1 MALLRAKRP
10 APAPGHTD
18 AGASSPPAWTILAP
32 LLTAVLLLG
41 VAWAV
46 LTPPLQAPDETTHFA
61 YAQALAERGTSPGDP
76 GRATFSTEQRLLQDA
91 AATQSPALTP
101 SGRPTWSAA
110 AAARWRRAE
119 AALPR
124 EARGDGGGPN
134 PASLNPPLYY
144 AYGALSY
151 WAGSGTTM
159 VDRLRLMRLA
169 SFLFALVTVVGTWLL
184 AGEAFGRDRIRQL
197 AAAGTVGLL
206 PMVTFVSASFNPD
219 ALLWAA
225 ASLALWLAV
234 RVVRRGGLTPA
245 SAGALVGVI
254 AVGAATKLVFL
265 ALGPTLALALGV
277 GLWRRG
283 GRRDGPSGRVLLAI
297 GAGGLAAMATL
308 GLAVGVL
315 TGRVDLRI
323 FASYLWQYYLPRLPF
338 QQDFPALG
346 GLPAYEVWVK
356 TGWAAFG
363 WFETRLPE
371 PIYVVLALFTL
382 VLALAAIAALWRERH
397 RLDPAV
403 MISLTLAPLSLLFL
417 LHLVEAYS
425 ITVGQG
431 AIGQGR
437 YLLPLAPLGGLG
449 VGAALTLLRP
459 GRRPLAVGGLL
470 GLLLALQALSLAVVA
485 DRFYA

>member
-1 MALLRAKRP
+1 V
-10 APAPGHTD
+10 
-18 AGASSPPAWTILAP
+18 LAP
-32 LLTAVLLLG
+32 LLGAVLVLC
-41 VAWAV
+41 VAWALV
-46 LTPPLQAPDETTHFA
+46 PPPFQAPDEITHFA
-61 YAQALAERGTSPGDP
+61 YAQALAERGARPGDP
-76 GRATFSTEQRLLQDA
+76 SRPPFSTEQRA
-91 AATQSPALTP
+91 ALEAAGTGRATLIRE
-101 SGRPTWSAA
+101 GRQTWSAA
-110 AAARWRRAE
+110 DEARWR
-119 AALPR
+119 AADARRGAGAR
-124 EARGDGGGPN
+124 EDGGGPN
-134 PASLNPPLYY
+134 PAGLNPPLYY
-144 AYGALSY
+144 AYGVLPYLAAS
-151 WAGSGTTM
+151 GSDLF
-159 VDRLRLMRLA
+159 DRLHLMRLA
-169 SFLFALVTVVGTWLL
+169 SALLALVTVAGTWLL

-234 RVVRRGGLTPA
+234 RVVRRGLTPA
-245 SAGALVGVI
+245 SAGALVAVT
-254 AVGAATKLVFL
+254 AVGTATKLIFL

-277 GLWRRG
+277 ALWRRGGG
-283 GRRDGPSGRVLLAI
+283 GRRDGPTGRVLLAI
-297 GAGGLAAMATL
+297 AAAGLTGMAALGLAA
-308 GLAVGVL
+308 GVL

-323 FASYLWQYYLPRLPF
+323 FASYLWQFYLPRLPF
-338 QQDFPALG
+338 QRDFPALG

-356 TGWAAFG
+356 TGWGAFG

-371 PIYVVLALFTL
+371 PVYVVLALLTL
-382 VLALAAIAALWRERH
+382 VVALAAIAALLRARH

-403 MISLTLAPLSLLFL
+403 AILLAVAPLSVLFV

-431 AIGQGR
+431 AITQGR

-470 GLLLALQALSLAVVA
+470 GLLLALQLLSLAVVA

>member
-1 MALLRAKRP
+1 MALFRAKQAVP
-10 APAPGHTD
+10 AGGPTD
-18 AGASSPPAWTILAP
+18 ARATSTPAWTVLAP
-32 LLTAVLLLG
+32 LLAAVLLLG
-41 VAWAV
+41 VAWAM

-101 SGRPTWSAA
+101 SGRPSWSSA

-144 AYGALSY
+144 AYGALPY

-225 ASLALWLAV
+225 VSLTLWLAV
-234 RVVRRGGLTPA
+234 RVVWRGLTPG
-245 SAGALVGVI
+245 SAAALVAVT

-297 GAGGLAAMATL
+297 AAAGLAGMAALGLAAGAM
-308 GLAVGVL
+308 

-382 VLALAAIAALWRERH
+382 VVALAAIAALWRARH

-459 GRRPLAVGGLL
+459 GGRPLAVGGLL
-470 GLLLALQALSLAVVA
+470 ALLFALQLLSLAVVA

>member
-1 MALLRAKRP
+1 
-10 APAPGHTD
+10 
-18 AGASSPPAWTILAP
+18 
-32 LLTAVLLLG
+32 
-41 VAWAV
+41 
-46 LTPPLQAPDETTHFA
+46 
-61 YAQALAERGTSPGDP
+61 
-76 GRATFSTEQRLLQDA
+76 
-91 AATQSPALTP
+91 
-101 SGRPTWSAA
+101 
-110 AAARWRRAE
+110 
-119 AALPR
+119 
-124 EARGDGGGPN
+124 
-134 PASLNPPLYY
+134 
-144 AYGALSY
+144 
-151 WAGSGTTM
+151 
-159 VDRLRLMRLA
+159 
-169 SFLFALVTVVGTWLL
+169 VTVAGTWLL

-234 RVVRRGGLTPA
+234 RVVRRGLTPA
-245 SAGALVGVI
+245 SVGALVAVT
-254 AVGAATKLVFL
+254 AVGIATKLTFL
-265 ALGPTLALALGV
+265 ALFPSLALALGV

-283 GRRDGPSGRVLLAI
+283 GGGRRDGPTGRVLLAVAA
-297 GAGGLAAMATL
+297 AGLAGMAAFGLAA
-308 GLAVGVL
+308 GVL
-315 TGRVDLRI
+315 TGRVDLRL
-323 FASYLWQYYLPRLPF
+323 FASYLWQFYLPRLPF

-356 TGWAAFG
+356 TGWGAFG

-371 PIYVVLALFTL
+371 PVYVALALLTL
-382 VLALAAIAALWRERH
+382 VVALAAIAALWRARR

-403 MISLTLAPLSLLFL
+403 AILLAVAPLSVLFV

-431 AIGQGR
+431 AITQGR

-470 GLLLALQALSLAVVA
+470 GLLFALQLLSLAVVA
-485 DRFYA
+485 NRFYA